1 MSPPNLNTPAVFCSA
16 AATGTAA
23 VLIFSVMPVLIGG
36 FAEQFQL
43 SDAQAGLIATS
54 YFSSYALV
62 ALSCPLWVR
71 RFDWRVTIFL
81 AYIAL
86 ILGTQCLALA
96 VSYEQILISM
106 AVAGLGAGILFPVSL
121 TLAADTRR
129 PERTYALKIMPEQ
142 LIPAAIL
149 LILAGL
155 KATPGDYVITLA
167 VGTLLLCAL
176 GSLGMPDKGLTTTR
190 VSEAGTDVGWGVLG
204 LIALAVSFAGYAGL
218 WVFFE
223 RIATQLEFSDTF
235 TQTWLA
241 VGLVMSGIG
250 PLFAAIYANR
260 FGYAKPIIGGT
271 LIAVT
276 AMALLAFEIDK
287 LRFAIVLIIL
297 PLAYYVMITYM
308 MAVIAGVD
316 KTGKISGLMSFALAI
331 GAGVGPAAFGALNDA
346 ALSPLAIMIIG
357 VGLGS
362 VLILW
367 VIQSNTL
374 RQEQAE

>member
-1 MSPPNLNTPAVFCSA
+1 
-16 AATGTAA
+16 
-23 VLIFSVMPVLIGG
+23 
-36 FAEQFQL
+36 
-43 SDAQAGLIATS
+43 
-54 YFSSYALV
+54 
-62 ALSCPLWVR
+62 
-71 RFDWRVTIFL
+71 
-81 AYIAL
+81 
-86 ILGTQCLALA
+86 
-96 VSYEQILISM
+96 M

-367 VIQSNTL
+367 VIQSDTL